1 MASQERPVSVVI
13 FGALN
18 LVFGIIGF
26 LGLIGSAAILFS
38 VDPTNPM
45 YSILQSSEF
54 YRAWLWGASVI
65 GLFATFVLLAAGI
78 GLLLSK
84 NWGRLLSM
92 GYAIYAIVMG
102 IAGGVV
108 SWIYVTAP
116 LLDKMSASSGPEV
129 YGAIGG
135 AIGGTIGSLAGLLY
149 PIAILVF
156 MTRRRV
162 VEYLQRAV

>member
-1 MASQERPVSVVI
+1 MRRGGYAW
-13 FGALN
+13 
-18 LVFGIIGF
+18 IGF
-26 LGLIGSAAILFS
+26 WDADLATPLETVQSFLAVGQAKGGPSAILGS
-38 VDPTNPM
+38 RIRRLG
-45 YSILQSSEF
+45 SRIE
-54 YRAWLWGASVI
+54 RKASRHFAGRI
-65 GLFATFVLLAAGI
+65 FATLASI

-116 LLDKMSASSGPEV
+116 LLDKMSASSGPDV

-156 MTRRRV
+156 MTRKRV
-162 VEYLQRAV
+162 VEYLKRAT

>member
-92 GYAIYAIVMG
+92 GYAI
-102 IAGGVV
+102 
-108 SWIYVTAP
+108 
-116 LLDKMSASSGPEV
+116 
-129 YGAIGG
+129 
-135 AIGGTIGSLAGLLY
+135 
-149 PIAILVF
+149 
-156 MTRRRV
+156 
-162 VEYLQRAV
+162 